1 MRRNNLIAQRK
12 HHMPT
17 YSIDSDNNLA
27 VHPDKNAAIQEAGAT
42 GAAFDTEAQLNES
55 TASWPTSRLV
65 QIWNS
70 FAGAPP
76 FADLKEVKK
85 FTDHKTATVR
95 IWTAAQRLGEA
106 LEEEMRIAEQDM
118 LRAQEEMM
126 SSTKAARP
134 AKVARTAA
142 PKRPTKPE
150 ASMDAASVDGAPAPK
165 QREGTRKATVIA
177 LLERDGGATLEE
189 IMAETKWQKHSVRGF
204 ISTLA
209 SKHGYAVV
217 STRRESD
224 KARCYS
230 IAK

>member
-1 MRRNNLIAQRK
+1 
-12 HHMPT
+12 
-17 YSIDSDNNLA
+17 
-27 VHPDKNAAIQEAGAT
+27 
-42 GAAFDTEAQLNES
+42 
-55 TASWPTSRLV
+55 LV
-65 QIWNS
+65 QVWNS

-85 FTDHKTATVR
+85 FTDHKTATAR

-118 LRAQEEMM
+118 LRAQQEML
-126 SSTKAARP
+126 SGTKAAKP

-142 PKRPTKPE
+142 PKTPTSPE
-150 ASMDAASVDGAPAPK
+150 ASMDVASTDGAPAPK

-177 LLERDGGATLEE
+177 LLERTGGATLEE

-204 ISTLA
+204 LSTLA

-217 STRRESD
+217 SKRRETD